1 LDSSEAIKIKNDSIK
16 MNEYENTELDWR
28 KALLPID
35 ATLQQAV
42 KNLNETTFQIA
53 IIVTPDNVMIGI
65 LTDGD
70 IRRGLLQQCNMNSS
84 IEPIVQREP
93 LVVPPELG
101 RDSVLQLMQ
110 TNRIHQ
116 LPIVDK
122 NRRIIGLHLLDELM
136 GPRQLQNLMVIM
148 AGGQG
153 TRLRPHTKDCPKPML
168 SVNGKPMLV
177 HIIEKAKADGFQRFV
192 LAVHYLGN
200 VIEEFCGDGSR
211 WNVQIDYLR
220 EESPLGTAGALSIL
234 NLQPDKPFVV
244 SNADLMTDIN
254 YGDILD
260 YHNRH
265 AALATMAVRIHK
277 WQHPYGV
284 VHTNGVNII
293 GFEEKPIL
301 QNYINAGIYVLDPD
315 VLSSLK
321 RGEHCDMPELFGR
334 LQGRGVD
341 NIVYPMHEPWI
352 DVGRLDDLKQAQ
364 SESS

>member
-1 LDSSEAIKIKNDSIK
+1 
-16 MNEYENTELDWR
+16 MNEYENTALDWR

-35 ATLQQAV
+35 ATLQQAI
-42 KNLNETTFQIA
+42 KNLNETAFQIA
-53 IIVTPDNVMIGI
+53 IIVTPENVVVGI

-70 IRRGLLQQCNMNSS
+70 IRRGLLRQYNMDSP
-84 IEPIVQREP
+84 IEPIIEREP
-93 LVVPPELG
+93 FVVPPELG
-101 RDSVLQLMQ
+101 RDSALQLMQ
-110 TNRIHQ
+110 ANRIHQ

-122 NRRIIGLHLLDELM
+122 DGRMLGLHLLDELM
-136 GPRQLQNLMVIM
+136 GPRQRQNLMVIM

-168 SVNGKPMLV
+168 PVNGKPMLE
-177 HIIEKAKADGFQRFV
+177 HIIEKAKVDGFQRFI

-200 VIEEFCGDGSR
+200 VIEEYCGDGSR

-220 EESPLGTAGALSIL
+220 EELPLGTAGALSIL
-234 NLQPDKPFVV
+234 NPQPEKPFVV
-244 SNADLMTDIN
+244 SNADVMTAIG

-265 AALATMAVRIHK
+265 TASATMAVRIHK

-284 VHTNGVNII
+284 VRTNGVNIV

-301 QNYINAGIYVLDPD
+301 QNYINAGVYVLDPD
-315 VLSSLK
+315 VFSALK
-321 RGEHCDMPELFGR
+321 EGEHCDMPELFSR
-334 LQGRGVD
+334 LQSRGVH
-341 NIVYPMHEPWI
+341 NIVYPMHESWL

-364 SESS
+364 SEPSVNT

>member
-1 LDSSEAIKIKNDSIK
+1 
-16 MNEYENTELDWR
+16 MNECENAGLGWR

-35 ATLQQAV
+35 ATLKQAIE
-42 KNLNETTFQIA
+42 NLNETSFQIA
-53 IIVTPDNVMIGI
+53 IIVTPDDAVVGI

-70 IRRGLLQQCNMNSS
+70 IRRGLLQQYNMNSP

-110 TNRIHQ
+110 ANRIHQ

-122 NRRIIGLHLLDELM
+122 DRRMLGLHLLDELI
-136 GPRQLQNLMVIM
+136 GPRQRQNLMVIM

-153 TRLRPHTKDCPKPML
+153 TRLRPHTEECPKPML
-168 SVNGKPMLV
+168 SVNGKPMLE
-177 HIIEKAKADGFQRFV
+177 HIIERAKADGFQRFV

-200 VIEEFCGDGSR
+200 VIEEYCGDGSR

-234 NLQPDKPFVV
+234 NPLPDKPFVV
-244 SNADLMTDIN
+244 SNADLMTDIG

-260 YHNRH
+260 YHSRH
-265 AALATMAVRIHK
+265 AASATMAVRIHK

-284 VHTNGVNII
+284 VRTKGVNII
-293 GFEEKPIL
+293 GFEEKPII
-301 QNYINAGIYVLDPD
+301 QNYINAGVYVLDPD
-315 VLSSLK
+315 VISALK
-321 RGEHCDMPELFGR
+321 EGEHCDMPELFSR
-334 LQGRGVD
+334 LQSRGVH
-341 NIVYPMHEPWI
+341 NIVYPMHESWL
-352 DVGRLDDLKQAQ
+352 DVGRLDDLRQAQ
-364 SESS
+364 SDPSVNT